1 MITRIKEKERISD
14 HANTGTIHPIAQAN
28 SPLRPPAHADDH
40 TAVRVGAC
48 RRVRVRQWSRA
59 ASILPAGGRY
69 GEWLDRQ
76 HSSMSVVP
84 PAVSRCAHVRTQ
96 LRLSY
101 MCVCVCVCT

>member
-48 RRVRVRQWSRA
+48 RRVGFGSGVELLQYCRQ
-59 ASILPAGGRY
+59 
-69 GEWLDRQ
+69 
-76 HSSMSVVP
+76 VVDT
-84 PAVSRCAHVRTQ
+84 VSGWTDSTAQ
-96 LRLSY
+96 
-101 MCVCVCVCT
+101 